1 MYTYRIWDKTSPING
16 CPAETALQSLRLKPT
31 DQLCIL
37 SQDGQDCITQIFP
50 SITSEADIKA
60 WVDKYNADVLAQ
72 QQAAQAAANQPS
84 ETDILGQQVAALTL
98 SSAQKDT
105 LIQQLGAQMV
115 QAQLDI
121 ATLKGGA
128 V

>member
-31 DQLCIL
+31 EQLCIL
-37 SQDGQDCITQIFP
+37 SQDGRDCITQTFP
-50 SITSEADIKA
+50 SSASEVDIKA

-72 QQAAQAAANQPS
+72 QQAAEAAASQPS

-98 SSAQKDT
+98 DGAQKDT
-105 LIQQLGAQMV
+105 LIQQLGAQVTQMS
-115 QAQLDI
+115 LDI

-128 V
+128 A